1 MYGSPF
7 ATALRVGLAVASAL
21 AFSAMPAAAD
31 TSSCPAP
38 VAGGI
43 HLELSN
49 PHSGDSLQ
57 PGAYFVQG
65 IAFDVTSP
73 TGPAID
79 RVALFLDG
87 DYLGDARLGQPNTAA
102 VIGPYATAGF
112 TATIKLPQPI
122 GPAGDVRNFIAI
134 AYPATGGSVSY
145 SVPVGLAVPRS
156 NILPSPDTCPT
167 LSAGNRP
174 DLSASPGTPAPS
186 ALSPSQPAVLPLPDP
201 SVAADGQ
208 TLAMQ
213 PPDTQALFQA
223 IFGSSAAVQWAQQH
237 NGAIGATPR
246 P

>member
-1 MYGSPF
+1 MNGLRV
-7 ATALRVGLAVASAL
+7 AAALRVGVAVASAL
-21 AFSAMPAAAD
+21 AISALPAAAD

-57 PGAYFVQG
+57 PGAYYIQG

-73 TGPAID
+73 TGPAIT

-87 DYLGDARLGQPNTAA
+87 DYLADARLGQPNTAA

-112 TATIKLPQPI
+112 TATVKLPQPI
-122 GPAGDVRNFIAI
+122 GPAGEIRTFIAI
-134 AYPATGGSVSY
+134 AYPATGGSVTY
-145 SVPVGLAVPRS
+145 SVPVGLSVPHS

-167 LSAGNRP
+167 LSAGDRP
-174 DLSASPGTPAPS
+174 DLSASPGVPVPSAPS
-186 ALSPSQPAVLPLPDP
+186 QAATLPVLDP
-201 SVAADGQ
+201 SIAADGQ

-213 PPDTQALFQA
+213 PPDTQALFQT
-223 IFGSSAAVQWAQQH
+223 IFGSSAPVQWAQQH
-237 NGAIGATPR
+237 NGATGATPR